1 MAPGRPSA
9 SGRWSRERPSPGLL
23 PAADL
28 RDDPAGPTEKPND
41 YPSEPLY
48 HSDMTLQQEKEP
60 SSRRAARAIDGRRLR
75 SERTQRILID
85 AYLGLL
91 REGVTF
97 PTSRQVARKSG
108 RCERAV
114 YEHFHDLP
122 GLSFAA
128 LDDMFQ
134 HVARRVPLETCD
146 GPRAERLRA
155 YVEAR
160 SRVCEEWLPLWRAA
174 ASHEQ
179 RTQRLT
185 GVLDRIRAATSV
197 RLKLMFEPEL
207 SSLEPTEAD
216 DLVTTLEMIV
226 DFESWVHLRER
237 RGLSAEAAQALWM
250 KALERI
256 LPDRAA

>member
-1 MAPGRPSA
+1 M
-9 SGRWSRERPSPGLL
+9 
-23 PAADL
+23 
-28 RDDPAGPTEKPND
+28 
-41 YPSEPLY
+41 
-48 HSDMTLQQEKEP
+48 MQQQEKQP
-60 SSRRAARAIDGRRLR
+60 SGRRPVRNVDGRRLR
-75 SERTQRILID
+75 SERTQRVLID
-85 AYLGLL
+85 AYLELL

-128 LDDMFQ
+128 LDEMFQ
-134 HVARRVPLETCD
+134 HVARRVPLKAFE
-146 GPRAERLRA
+146 GPRPERLRA

-160 SRVCEEWLPLWRAA
+160 STICEEWLPLWRAA
-174 ASHEQ
+174 SSHEQ
-179 RTQRLT
+179 RTLRLT

-207 SSLEPTEAD
+207 SALEPAEAEE
-216 DLVTTLEMIV
+216 LVTTLEMIV

-237 RGLSAEAAQALWM
+237 RSLSVEAARALWL
-250 KALERI
+250 KAMERI
-256 LPDRAA
+256 LPDDRPRATRRPMPRKPA

>member
-1 MAPGRPSA
+1 MIR
-9 SGRWSRERPSPGLL
+9 
-23 PAADL
+23 
-28 RDDPAGPTEKPND
+28 
-41 YPSEPLY
+41 
-48 HSDMTLQQEKEP
+48 QQEKQP
-60 SSRRAARAIDGRRLR
+60 SDRRPVRNVDGRRLR
-75 SERTQRILID
+75 SERTQRVLID
-85 AYLGLL
+85 AYLELL

-97 PTSRQVARKSG
+97 PTSRQIASKSG
-108 RCERAV
+108 RCERAL
-114 YEHFHDLP
+114 YEHFHDIP

-134 HVARRVPLETCD
+134 NVARRVPLEACD
-146 GPRAERLRA
+146 GPRAKRLRA

-160 SRVCEEWLPLWRAA
+160 STICEEWLPLWRAA

-179 RTQRLT
+179 RTLRLT

-207 SSLEPTEAD
+207 STLDPAEAAE
-216 DLVTTLEMIV
+216 LITTLELIV

-237 RGLSAEAAQALWM
+237 RSLSVEAAQALWI

-256 LPDRAA
+256 LPDRVT

>member
-1 MAPGRPSA
+1 MV
-9 SGRWSRERPSPGLL
+9 
-23 PAADL
+23 
-28 RDDPAGPTEKPND
+28 
-41 YPSEPLY
+41 
-48 HSDMTLQQEKEP
+48 LQQETKASGQRP
-60 SSRRAARAIDGRRLR
+60 VRAIDGRRLR
-75 SERTQRILID
+75 SERTQRVLID

-114 YEHFHDLP
+114 YEHFHDLT

-134 HVARRVPLETCD
+134 HVAKRVPLESFE
-146 GPRAERLRA
+146 GPRDERLRA

-160 SRVCEEWLPLWRAA
+160 STICEEWLPLWRAA

-179 RTQRLT
+179 RSLRLT

-197 RLKLMFEPEL
+197 RLKLMFEPEFSTL
-207 SSLEPTEAD
+207 SLAEAEE
-216 DLVTTLEMIV
+216 TIATLETIV

-237 RGLSAEAAQALWM
+237 RSLSVQATRSLWV
-250 KALERI
+250 KALDRI
-256 LPDRAA
+256 LPDPTTS

>member
-1 MAPGRPSA
+1 M
-9 SGRWSRERPSPGLL
+9 E
-23 PAADL
+23 
-28 RDDPAGPTEKPND
+28 
-41 YPSEPLY
+41 
-48 HSDMTLQQEKEP
+48 LQQEKKA
-60 SSRRAARAIDGRRLR
+60 SGRRPVRAIDGRRLR
-75 SERTQRILID
+75 SERTQRVLID

-114 YEHFHDLP
+114 YEHFDDLT

-134 HVARRVPLETCD
+134 HVARRVPLKSFE
-146 GPRAERLRA
+146 GPRDQRLRA

-160 SRVCEEWLPLWRAA
+160 STICEEWLPLWRAA

-179 RTQRLT
+179 RSLRLT
-185 GVLDRIRAATSV
+185 GVLDRSRAATSV
-197 RLKLMFEPEL
+197 RLKLMFEPEFAAL
-207 SSLEPTEAD
+207 SPAEAEE
-216 DLVTTLEMIV
+216 TIATLETIV

-237 RGLSAEAAQALWM
+237 RSLSPEAARSLWV
-250 KALERI
+250 KALDRI
-256 LPDRAA
+256 LPDPATS